1 MTRTIALLVGSLR
14 KESVTRKVTKAICE
28 LAAPH
33 MTFTPIEIGNLPAFN
48 QDFEASP
55 PKEWLALR
63 GAVAAT
69 DGVLFATPEYN
80 RSIPG
85 VLKNAID
92 VGSRPYGKSVWAGKP
107 AAVISQ
113 SGGGIG
119 GFGANH
125 HLRQVLAYL
134 DMPTLAQPEMYIGNS
149 GKLWDENGELV
160 AATRELFGTFV
171 AAFARWVERFAHDA
185 AQRTSV

>member
-1 MTRTIALLVGSLR
+1 MTRKITN
-14 KESVTRKVTKAICE
+14 AICE
-28 LAAPH
+28 LAASR
-33 MTFTPIEIGNLPAFN
+33 MTFTPIEIGSLPPFN
-48 QDFEASP
+48 QDLEATP
-55 PKEWLALR
+55 PREWLALR

-85 VLKNAID
+85 VLKNALD
-92 VGSRPYGKSVWAGKP
+92 VGSRPYGKNVWAGKP

-113 SGGGIG
+113 SGSGIG

-149 GKLWDENGELV
+149 GKLWDDKGDLV
-160 AATRELFGTFV
+160 ASTRELFQSFV
-171 AAFARWVERFAHDA
+171 TAFATWVERFAA
-185 AQRTSV
+185 GAEPRKTA